1 MFLAQLVAELAAAIH
16 TLQKNTRTTKK
27 QRKKERIPLDYS
39 EISSQFLT
47 YDVVVVVWL
56 KRDITNKILGYNKSY
71 TFFSLNEDCLTF
83 CNYMILRITL
93 RLHKN
98 LCGLF
103 FFSFFF
109 LWFFFCSTY
118 AEYEDFVSCV
128 LQLCLV
134 FSCLAAVQNFSFP
147 LNVCGTNFMMFLSLY
162 PDFLFF
168 F

>member
-16 TLQKNTRTTKK
+16 TLQKNTRTTKT
-27 QRKKERIPLDYS
+27 KKERIPLDYS

-56 KRDITNKILGYNKSY
+56 KRDITNKILRYNKSY

-103 FFSFFF
+103 FFFF
-109 LWFFFCSTY
+109 LWFFFVHPMQSTRILFPVFCSYVLSSLVLLLFKTFHFHSM
-118 AEYEDFVSCV
+118 FVE
-128 LQLCLV
+128 LTL
-134 FSCLAAVQNFSFP
+134 
-147 LNVCGTNFMMFLSLY
+147 
-162 PDFLFF
+162 
-168 F
+168 